1 MIKCLY
7 CGEELKKITS
17 IGLEVGN
24 FFLKAEERKRK
35 ISISFGNKK
44 IGDSDSKSGNL
55 DENFHCEKCNKAFSI
70 YNLF

>member
-24 FFLKAEERKRK
+24 FFLKEEERKRK

-44 IGDSDSKSGNL
+44 NRRFGL
-55 DENFHCEKCNKAFSI
+55 QEWEFR
-70 YNLF
+70 